1 MKAAW
6 TIMLYMNVEPE
17 GFDTGFRKNHWEM
30 LLTGSTEKVQIIALV
45 DRNPPNKKVR
55 RREKEF
61 LYPSIYR
68 IEKNIEIKLST
79 KPLHIIKDDDIGKHT
94 VLKQFL
100 DYCIEN
106 FPAEKY
112 MLSFWDHGLGNGV
125 TASPEKPEKK
135 DVEELSQMK
144 NMSVLGRRH
153 VNAINQQTFSR
164 VPVGST
170 FHFANTALLK
180 KFTLSNKKISGLTS
194 NKPDT
199 KQDYLYA
206 KEINTAIKKSFGKEN
221 KIDIIAFDAC
231 WMQTFENAYSFR
243 DVAKYM
249 VASENLISLQGFG
262 YYLFF
267 KYLSAMPDAT
277 PEDVAA
283 LLIKSSY
290 LKVSDTLEAKTP
302 EELVKLYYTKIYDD
316 NKMTLSCIDLSVTK
330 MVADKIDAIARL
342 LEKGLDDYFDYIRIA
357 RFLCLSFFDEEDP
370 AGYDLKVIDLVYFL
384 KKLSENLLTA
394 LHSKDKNDPDIY
406 SPVINLCNEISD
418 IAELHFVIYKEMGPA
433 MREEKEADK
442 RWGTHGFSIF
452 FPEHYFEWKNY
463 KNSEGW
469 YFETHKSIQMPFA
482 VENYWKEFLK
492 KYFAML
498 NKKV

>member
-17 GFDTGFRKNHWEM
+17 GFDTGFRKNQWEM
-30 LLTGSTEKVQIIALV
+30 LLTGSTEKMQIIALV
-45 DRNPPNKKVR
+45 DRNPPSKERKPMKK
-55 RREKEF
+55 EY
-61 LYPSIYR
+61 LLPSIYR
-68 IEKNIEIKLST
+68 IEKGVEINLST
-79 KPLHIIKDDDIGKHT
+79 KPLHIIKDDDIGKHE
-94 VLKQFL
+94 VLEQFL
-100 DYCIEN
+100 KYCIDN

-125 TASPEKPEKK
+125 TTSPDKVDKK
-135 DVEELSQMK
+135 EIQELIQRK
-144 NMSVLGRRH
+144 NLSVLGRRH
-153 VNAINQQTFSR
+153 LNAINQQTFTR
-164 VPVGST
+164 TPVGST
-170 FHFANTALLK
+170 FHLAAAASTRFIY
-180 KFTLSNKKISGLTS
+180 SNRKITHFST
-194 NKPDT
+194 NQPDT
-199 KQDYLYA
+199 KQDYLYT
-206 KEINTAIKKSFGKEN
+206 KEISTAIKKIFGKEN

-231 WMQTFENAYSFR
+231 WMQTFENAYALR
-243 DVAKYM
+243 DVAKYL

-267 KYLSAMPDAT
+267 KNLAATPDAD
-277 PEDVAA
+277 PAAVAA

-302 EELVKLYYTKIYDD
+302 DELVKLYYTKIYDD
-316 NKMTLSCIDLSVTK
+316 NKMTLTCIDLSFTK
-330 MVADKIDAIARL
+330 LVADKIDALARMM
-342 LEKGLDDYFDYIRIA
+342 EKELSNLFDNIRIA

-370 AGYDLKVIDLVYFL
+370 ADYDLKVIDLVYFL

-394 LHSKDKNDPDIY
+394 LHSKDKSEPDIY
-406 SPVINLCNEISD
+406 TPIINLCNEIAD
-418 IAELHFVIYKEMGPA
+418 MAEMYFVIYKEMGPA

-452 FPEHYFEWKNY
+452 FPEHYFEWKQY
-463 KNSEGW
+463 KDSEGW
-469 YFETHKSIQMPFA
+469 YFETQKGIQMPFA
-482 VENYWKEFLK
+482 VENYWKVFLK